1 MGSSTPE
8 RRAGV
13 AALLLALSAPA
24 PLAAEAADPLAD
36 RPEGIPSSLLG
47 TYIRPRELLVY
58 PFFEYTRHN
67 KFEYKP
73 SDLGVS
79 GPGSDDE
86 FRGKTVEREYL
97 LFVAYAFSDSL
108 ALEFE
113 SALHSSIDF
122 TRAGDDRRGTPDKFR
137 ESGLGDTEVNL
148 RWRYAKE
155 SARLPDTTF
164 FLKTVFPLQKDKK
177 LLGSRDWEVETGA
190 VLTKGYS
197 FGTLAVRGALG
208 WSSGD
213 RKLDLTEWG
222 IDYVK
227 RLDSKW
233 RLALSLEGQQTDEVS
248 VIGEL
253 QYAIA
258 KNALLKL
265 NLGLGITE
273 KAANVAPEIG
283 LLLRF

>member
-1 MGSSTPE
+1 MG
-8 RRAGV
+8 
-13 AALLLALSAPA
+13 APA
-24 PLAAEAADPLAD
+24 PLAAEPADPLAD
-36 RPEGIPSSLLG
+36 RPEGIPTSLLG

-73 SDLGVS
+73 SDLGVR

-97 LFVAYAFSDSL
+97 LFVAYAFSESL
-108 ALEFE
+108 ALEVE

-137 ESGLGDTEVNL
+137 ESGLGDTEINL

-155 SARLPDTTF
+155 TARLPDTTF
-164 FLKTVFPLQKDKK
+164 FLKTVFPLQKNKK
-177 LLGSRDWEVETGA
+177 LLGSREWEFEPGV

-197 FGTLAVRGALG
+197 FGTLAARGAISY
-208 WSSGD
+208 SSGD
-213 RKLDLTEWG
+213 RRFDFAEWG

-233 RLALSLEGQQTDEVS
+233 RIALSLEGHQSDEVS

-253 QYAIA
+253 QYALA
-258 KNALLKL
+258 RNALLKL
-265 NLGLGITE
+265 NLGIGITE

-283 LLLRF
+283 ILLRF